1 MLLTWQIHIYLIR
14 KSFSGITKC
23 NCNWHI
29 GEYLQMLKWKNW
41 QPNLEIIK
49 SQMALSAQ
57 DPYLQTCK
65 YPYENYFLIWNYMKL
80 FFLSFAEST
89 IARKFEE
96 SEPHQ
101 NLGTVYNL
109 VCLLQSVTFT
119 FSDLAWFSPDL
130 VHVHGI
136 VQLQLTT
143 ILWESHTCPDD
154 LILQLSESL
163 EICPIHCLNTY
174 SAFQIVHSQF
184 LFY

>member
-1 MLLTWQIHIYLIR
+1 MEKLAAKFRNHQVADGFICPRSLFADLQRPLWKLLL
-14 KSFSGITKC
+14 
-23 NCNWHI
+23 N
-29 GEYLQMLKWKNW
+29 
-41 QPNLEIIK
+41 
-49 SQMALSAQ
+49 
-57 DPYLQTCK
+57 
-65 YPYENYFLIWNYMKL
+65 MKL
-80 FFLSFAEST
+80 HETVFLSFAEST

-154 LILQLSESL
+154 LILQLAESL

-174 SAFQIVHSQF
+174 IAFQIVHSQF